1 MCHSLVTGIRIV
13 ARNGRNLKSLQ
24 ISEGALKMQEWMLS
38 FVDQFGYWGIFLL
51 IFIENV
57 FPPIPS
63 EAVLLF
69 GGALTVTAAMNIPGT
84 VLAATAGSLLGAIV
98 LYAFGRIFQAERLKK
113 LFAGK
118 FGQITH
124 LRPEHV
130 EKAERWFHRYQGKAV
145 LICRCIPIVRSLI
158 SIPAGFAK
166 MPLPSFLLLTT
177 LGSTVWNII
186 LVCIGAALG
195 TAWENAMPYFDNYT
209 HIAVIVLVVLVVA
222 VGIFYL
228 YRKRKK
234 RNKEKN
240 EEE

>member
-1 MCHSLVTGIRIV
+1 
-13 ARNGRNLKSLQ
+13 
-24 ISEGALKMQEWMLS
+24 MQEWIIS

-69 GGALTVTAAMNIPGT
+69 GGALTVTAAINVPIT
-84 VLAATAGSLLGAIV
+84 IVAATAGSLFGAIV

-113 LFAGK
+113 LFAGR
-118 FGQITH
+118 FGKVTH

-130 EKAERWFHRYQGKAV
+130 EKAEQWFRRYEGKAV
-145 LICRCIPIVRSLI
+145 LICRCIPLVRSII

-166 MPLPSFLLLTT
+166 MPIPRFLILT
-177 LGSTVWNII
+177 LIGSAVWNTV

-195 TAWENAMPYFDNYT
+195 TAWEKAMPYFDQYT
-209 HIAVIVLVVLVVA
+209 HIVVAIIVVLVVA
-222 VGIFYL
+222 GIVFYL
-228 YRKRKK
+228 LRKRKK
-234 RNKEKN
+234 QKSQED
-240 EEE
+240 